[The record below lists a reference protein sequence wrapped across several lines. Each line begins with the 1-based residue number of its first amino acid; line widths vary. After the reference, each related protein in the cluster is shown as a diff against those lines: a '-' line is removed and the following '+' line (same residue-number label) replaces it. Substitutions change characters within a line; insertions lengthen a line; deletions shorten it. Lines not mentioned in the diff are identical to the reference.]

1 MKISSQ
7 ILEVMNYIHSQR
19 ITHGDFNLTNIMI
32 DPQTLEIQLIDF
44 GLAKFGVKEQDVHTS
59 QGNLKY
65 RAPNEEIFQNAYR
78 ADLWGL
84 HLVLMS
90 VFSQQKVTSK
100 KAGSLFKKIKSLN
113 QDYSRECLQAL
124 SYLFENFDM
133 MINGEKP
140 NIVKLRGFHQINV

>member
-1 MKISSQ
+1 MKISTQ
-7 ILEVMNYIHSQR
+7 VLEVMNYIHSHR
-19 ITHGDFNLTNIMI
+19 ITHGDFNLTNILI

-44 GLAKFGVKEQDVHTS
+44 GLAKFGVKDQDLHTS

-100 KAGSLFKKIKSLN
+100 KAGSFFKKIQSSN
-113 QDYSRECLQAL
+113 QNYSRECLTVL
-124 SYLFENFDM
+124 SYLFENVDM
-133 MINGEKP
+133 MINGENP
-140 NIVKLRGFHQINV
+140 NIAKLRCFFQINV